1 MIRQKQNL
9 KIRSKHDLFQILLSV
24 VSQSSI
30 LGPILFNIFSNN
42 LFIFIRNADI
52 QTYTDYNISF
62 QVSNIWKVQF
72 QIQNVHQPLLL
83 TKIIQNSSKIIS
95 WLTIIIIMVTIQSII
110 FGHSK
115 TNYNPQVLKI
125 ERDVIKFLNSM
136 KLKSEKYISIICNKA
151 SGQFNYFARL
161 TPFLSED

>member
-83 TKIIQNSSKIIS
+83 TKIIQNS
-95 WLTIIIIMVTIQSII
+95 
-110 FGHSK
+110 
-115 TNYNPQVLKI
+115 
-125 ERDVIKFLNSM
+125 
-136 KLKSEKYISIICNKA
+136 
-151 SGQFNYFARL
+151 
-161 TPFLSED
+161 